1 MTMDNIMAMS
11 NEAIFGELKKILVES
26 FETPE
31 AQITLEA
38 NLYEDLDLDSID
50 AVDLAVKLQTLT
62 GKRIKADD
70 FKAVRTVADVVRA
83 VRALLDS

>member
-1 MTMDNIMAMS
+1 MKMDNLMALS
-11 NEAIFGELKKILVES
+11 NEAIFDELKKILVES

-50 AVDLAVKLQTLT
+50 AVNLAVKLQTLT
-62 GKRIKADD
+62 GKRIKADE
-70 FKAVRTVADVVRA
+70 FKTVRTVADVVRA
-83 VRALLDS
+83 VQALLAR

>member
-1 MTMDNIMAMS
+1 MKMDNLMALS
-11 NEAIFGELKKILVES
+11 NEAIFDELKKILVES

-62 GKRIKADD
+62 GKRIKADE
-70 FKAVRTVADVVRA
+70 FKTVRTVADVVRA
-83 VRALLDS
+83 VQALLAR

>member
-1 MTMDNIMAMS
+1 MKMDNVMALS
-11 NEAIFGELKKILVES
+11 EEAIFNELKTILMDA

-31 AQITLEA
+31 EQITLEA

-62 GKRIKADD
+62 GKRIKADE
-70 FKAVRTVADVVRA
+70 FKTVRTVADVVRA
-83 VRALLDS
+83 VQALLAR

>member
-1 MTMDNIMAMS
+1 MALS
-11 NEAIFGELKKILVES
+11 EEAIFNELKTILMDA

-31 AQITLEA
+31 EQITLEA

-62 GKRIKADD
+62 GKRIKADE
-70 FKAVRTVADVVRA
+70 FKTVRTVADVVRA
-83 VRALLDS
+83 VQALLAR

>member
-1 MTMDNIMAMS
+1 MKMDNLMALS
-11 NEAIFGELKKILVES
+11 DEAIFDELKKILVES

-62 GKRIKADD
+62 GKRIKADE
-70 FKAVRTVADVVRA
+70 FKTVRTVADVVRA
-83 VRALLDS
+83 VQALLAR

>member
-1 MTMDNIMAMS
+1 MTMDNIMALS
-11 NEAIFGELKKILVES
+11 NEAIFDELKKILVDS

-31 AQITLEA
+31 DQITLEA

-62 GKRIKADD
+62 GKRIKADE

-83 VRALLDS
+83 VRSLLDS

>member
-1 MTMDNIMAMS
+1 MNMDNIMALS
-11 NEAIFGELKKILVES
+11 NEAIFDELKKILVDS

-31 AQITLEA
+31 DQITLEA

-62 GKRIKADD
+62 GKRIKADE

-83 VRALLDS
+83 VRSLLDS

>member
-1 MTMDNIMAMS
+1 MNMDTTMALS
-11 NEAIFGELKKILVES
+11 NEAIFDELKKILVDS

-31 AQITLEA
+31 DQITLEA

-62 GKRIKADD
+62 GKRIKADE

-83 VRALLDS
+83 VRSLLDS